1 MKGLNIDKRYI
12 PLVSLLF
19 SVIVLTVAWYVSY
32 PYFLRWLEGFSF
44 FSTLPDFVQIHYHFP
59 EDILKYAGA
68 FLLQFYK
75 YPLLGALIQALIAVL
90 FVSLIWNC
98 VKRIFA
104 EPEYQFWSP
113 LLELIIGAQSTAFW
127 QCWQ

>member
-1 MKGLNIDKRYI
+1 MKRLNIDKRCL

-19 SVIVLTVAWYVSY
+19 SVIVLAVAWYVSY

-44 FSTLPDFVQIHYHFP
+44 FTNLPDFVQIHYHLP

-75 YPLLGALIQALIAVL
+75 YPLLGAIIQAVISVL
-90 FVSLIWNC
+90 FVSLVCYLTVDEDCEID
-98 VKRIFA
+98 R
-104 EPEYQFWSP
+104 
-113 LLELIIGAQSTAFW
+113 
-127 QCWQ
+127 